1 MNQHFYGIQY
11 LPDTRLNP
19 EIYRGREKSPAYQ
32 MLNLQVIRFLGKAEI
47 YTGCENVFDF
57 RQRRPITA
65 WQEPFSP
72 WFDTAGV
79 WGPTRG
85 REFYCGIRFRLE

>member
-1 MNQHFYGIQY
+1 M
-11 LPDTRLNP
+11 PKT
-19 EIYRGREKSPAYQ
+19 SPAYQ
-32 MLNLQVIRFLGKAEI
+32 ILNLQLIRFLGPAEV
-47 YTGCENVFDF
+47 YAGCENVFDF
-57 RQRRPITA
+57 RQLKPITA

-85 REFYCGIRFRLE
+85 REFYVGFRYRLLDE